1 MGACMSCLQHGQIRQ
16 SELATKDTPVASPS
30 SSPTAT
36 LEVTY
41 LEQPELNPAAWLLTL
56 DEIIKSRGGQLR
68 SDLEC
73 FTSGNSVQMF
83 ASSDL
88 YFASAFA
95 DMEATNSSMSDEQDF
110 IWVAGW
116 SLSLNV
122 PFMPLSSSHSPE
134 TTTLA
139 QIIERAVLKRGVQ
152 VRVMLWAN
160 VQQQKEVAKARDW
173 LNAVAPEAEEEVAL
187 SPARTKGSCLCIFD
201 DRLPHH
207 TSSHHQKMIVVKRQN
222 KLIAYVGGLDITH
235 DRWDTLK
242 HDQAQARVDHGI
254 RKETQGWIDAALR
267 LDGHAAKDIAAT
279 FISRW
284 NSGNLPCQDLDDR
297 LLKFENPPLFN
308 NLPRLATITRNVDFP
323 DTGKSN
329 VQIVRTFSPDEEIL
343 YPEFAPKGELSLLDA
358 RVKAIKQARNY
369 VYIEDQ
375 YFFFMPQLMD
385 ALMEA
390 LPRLLRVI
398 VVVQRPTVTAESKV
412 AGYEHLAFQMAK
424 PLISQF
430 PGKFKIYTTKEAL
443 GLYIHSKLVIV
454 DDVYVSIGTS
464 NWNRRS
470 MTSDTEIAANIVD
483 DELMTLAP
491 EYGLS
496 IQVSRA
502 VRHFRLQKFSEM
514 TGKSV
519 EELDLL
525 GLEASCD
532 VLDAAS
538 QDPSTILD
546 SLAIDLKWE
555 YLLFPPSYTLHI
567 VDPDDLN
574 GDEKQK
580 PLEKH

>member
-1 MGACMSCLQHGQIRQ
+1 MGACMSCLQHGPIRQ
-16 SELATKDTPVASPS
+16 PELETKATPVSSPS

-36 LEVTY
+36 LTVAY
-41 LEQPELNPAAWLLTL
+41 LQQPELNPAAWLLTPE
-56 DEIIKSRGGQLR
+56 EIIKSRGGQVR

-73 FTSGNSVQMF
+73 FTKGNSVQMF
-83 ASSDL
+83 ASSDQF
-88 YFASAFA
+88 FASAFA
-95 DMEATNSSMSDEQDF
+95 DMETTNSSTSDEQDF
-110 IWVAGW
+110 IWIAGW
-116 SLSLNV
+116 SLSLKV
-122 PFMPLSSSHSPE
+122 PLVPSSNSHSPD
-134 TTTLA
+134 TTTLV

-152 VRVMLWAN
+152 ARVMLWAN
-160 VQQQKEVAKARDW
+160 VQQQKEMVAARDW
-173 LNAVAPEAEEEVAL
+173 LNAIAPEADEEVML

-207 TSSHHQKMIVVKRQN
+207 TSSHHQKMVVVKRQN
-222 KLIAYVGGLDITH
+222 KLTAYVGGLDTTH

-242 HDQAQARVDHGI
+242 HDQAQVRVAHGI
-254 RKETQGWIDAALR
+254 HKETQGWINAAMR
-267 LDGHAAKDIAAT
+267 LDGHAAKDVAAT

-284 NSGNLPCQDLDDR
+284 NSGNLPCQDLDDQ

-329 VQIVRTFSPDEEIL
+329 VQIVRTLSPDEKIL
-343 YPEFAPKGELSLLDA
+343 YPEFAPKGELSLLEA
-358 RVKAIKQARNY
+358 RVEAIKQAKNY
-369 VYIEDQ
+369 IYIEDQ

-385 ALMEA
+385 ALVEV

-398 VVVQRPTVTAESKV
+398 VVVQRPTVTMQSKV
-412 AGYEHLAFQMAK
+412 AGYEHLVFQMTK

-443 GLYIHSKLVIV
+443 GLYIHSKLVII
-454 DDVYVSIGTS
+454 DDMYVSTGSS

-470 MTSDTEIAANIVD
+470 TTSDTEIAANVVGN
-483 DELMTLAP
+483 ELVTLAP
-491 EYGLS
+491 EHGLS
-496 IQVSRA
+496 IQVNRIA
-502 VRHFRLQKFSEM
+502 RHFHLQKFSEM

-519 EELDLL
+519 EELELL

-532 VLDAAS
+532 VFDAAS

-555 YLLFPPSYTLHI
+555 YLLFP
-567 VDPDDLN
+567 
-574 GDEKQK
+574 
-580 PLEKH
+580 